1 MGGALARAQAPAER
15 GVLRVVAA
23 GGVPFVLEDPG
34 GGVGLSVEVWRAVAD
49 RSRLDYEL
57 SRAASVEEAL
67 GLVLARR
74 ADVAVGPISITAA
87 RASRMHFTQ
96 PYLHAGLAILS
107 RPTLRPSQLLAPFLS
122 TSFVAGV
129 GLLFVLL
136 AVVGAL
142 IWLAERR
149 GDASDFPRAPR
160 AGIADGA
167 WFALVT
173 MTTVGYGDRVP
184 RTGVGRAITALWM
197 LIAVVSLSSL
207 TAGIASSLTLAGLEA
222 GSIERAQQLRRTRV
236 ASVRGSTSAD
246 FARAHGAHLLEA
258 PNLDAAVEVLLR
270 GDAEAVVYDQ
280 PMLEYYLRQHPEQR
294 LSLSTQTYRRTGYG
308 FAMRPGDELSAR
320 INEGLLELLEQG
332 RMDEIA
338 ARWLGAP

>member
-222 GSIERAQQLRRTRV
+222 GSIERASSCV
-236 ASVRGSTSAD
+236 ERGSRR
-246 FARAHGAHLLEA
+246 FAAPPARISRARTAHTCSRPRTWTPPSRCCSGAT
-258 PNLDAAVEVLLR
+258 P
-270 GDAEAVVYDQ
+270 
-280 PMLEYYLRQHPEQR
+280 R
-294 LSLSTQTYRRTGYG
+294 LSFMINPCSNTICVSTPSSGSASRRRRIGAQAT
-308 FAMRPGDELSAR
+308 ALRCAR
-320 INEGLLELLEQG
+320 GTS
-332 RMDEIA
+332 
-338 ARWLGAP
+338 